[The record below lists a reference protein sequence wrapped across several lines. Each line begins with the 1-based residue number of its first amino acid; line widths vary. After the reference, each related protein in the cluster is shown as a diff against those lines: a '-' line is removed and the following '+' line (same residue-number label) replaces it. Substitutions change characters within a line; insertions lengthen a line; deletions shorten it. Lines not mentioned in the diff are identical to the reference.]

1 MRIWDTDVCITRI
14 LLALVC
20 LCAPASFSWTAEK
33 NGAILVRE
41 LTMDSA
47 RPVDL
52 SSDGRF
58 ILTIGER
65 KNPERSGL
73 RLSVLAVYETN
84 KGKIVGKPVIET
96 ERKFTAAIF
105 DGPQRVLALKTQRIY
120 PYHSSPALLEWDFI
134 SGALS
139 ERPVKLGEGFMPA
152 CILNSRQLAGVVYAP
167 DTKRGFLAQ
176 ELLTVSEE
184 NDLRRLRQP
193 SASPSYGPRF
203 HTLSTLLGDNCN
215 AWRSGDSILLANTNP
230 GDLHRV
236 SIQPD
241 KDPIL
246 CHSFPG
252 EIICGQAVS
261 PDGSLIAVVTIDR
274 DLNKLARVAEVP
286 PVFLNILQAQTCKPV
301 RRFLLEFPEK
311 PVWRSYALSRK
322 KYMDNHLFFRQ
333 LASRMA
339 ISPDNT
345 KLALAYG
352 IYKSSDGTAHFGLY
366 SLSDGRRL
374 ATLRGNKNRGGFW
387 QGFIGNGEI
396 WASSAPLTG
405 ILQFSPDSRMLYAG
419 SQGVFHWDISGLR

>member
-1 MRIWDTDVCITRI
+1 M
-14 LLALVC
+14 A
-20 LCAPASFSWTAEK
+20 
-33 NGAILVRE
+33 
-41 LTMDSA
+41 
-47 RPVDL
+47 
-52 SSDGRF
+52 
-58 ILTIGER
+58 
-65 KNPERSGL
+65 
-73 RLSVLAVYETN
+73 
-84 KGKIVGKPVIET
+84 GKPVIEVKG
-96 ERKFTAAIF
+96 KFTAAIF
-105 DGPQRVLALKTQRIY
+105 DGPQRVLALKTQHIY
-120 PYHSSPALLEWDFI
+120 PHHSSSALLEWDFL
-134 SGALS
+134 SGKLS
-139 ERPVKLGEGFMPA
+139 ERPVQLSNGFWPP
-152 CILNSRQLAGVVYAP
+152 CILNNRRYAGVAYAP
-167 DTKRGFLAQ
+167 NPPIGLFAQ

-184 NDLRRLRQP
+184 DGIRILRQP
-193 SASPSYGPRF
+193 STAPSYSPSF
-203 HTLSTLLGDNCN
+203 HTLRTLFGDNCN
-215 AWRSGDSILLANTNP
+215 AWRSGESILLANTNP
-230 GDLHRV
+230 GDLHWI
-236 SIQPD
+236 SIQSD
-241 KDPIL
+241 KDPVL

-322 KYMDNHLFFRQ
+322 KYMDNHLFLNQ

-352 IYKSSDGTAHFGLY
+352 IYKSSDGTAYFGLY

-387 QGFIGNGEI
+387 QGIKSDEI

-405 ILQFSPDSRMLYAG
+405 ILRFSPDSGILYAG
-419 SQGVFHWDISGLR
+419 SKGVFQWDISGLK